1 MARIKYQPSTK
12 VRSFNPIQIS
22 KEGISQLRNENNRVI
37 QGLQNNFQAEKE
49 QQERERA
56 AMEENAA
63 LEEARINRD
72 REIEIENLK
81 NEERALAQQASFERQ
96 QASFDAEAKS
106 TFYNTL
112 VDFSKTA
119 IAKAAENHANMIKD
133 QTAIANSTDITE
145 LVERVKNYNEVEQ
158 TQIQGGIVLDTETQ
172 VEALESGEK
181 RLETLRAFISN
192 PALGDVQNRVI
203 QNRVLKEAFPLMV
216 GDALR
221 GTEAIYEDG
230 AGNKFSGIEAQR
242 DPTKMGIVSSQVERD
257 LRDRVGVDLAE
268 PGRFNDGLTTIQER
282 KVALQ
287 NQANTKAIADSEDIL
302 KQQAVDL
309 ASDNTTKGYTA
320 AFHKMK
326 MLSKEEAHAF
336 TETLIANPANNKE
349 AIDRMDLLG
358 DGRRYSEVWPNR
370 WAAGLAKSRENE
382 VKAFKAQTAFKKAQ
396 LQQFEAENAD
406 IIRQSYVENFPQ
418 AKKATLQ
425 RSYESG
431 LPPSEL
437 MKSIERSVMADLED
451 QEEEKLFEK
460 IRFSS
465 LDKSFVNSI
474 QAPTVKTQAIEAF
487 KEQEER
493 KYGPAALGIKK
504 GFRATARKL
513 TNINPNEG
521 NDSPQTFLVQARLE
535 TEYLKALEI
544 TQDPVAANAKVNEM
558 IDAAAKGDKNSPF
571 YTETGAN
578 NRQVFT
584 NIETVDKDLVE
595 KNMMIDKNM
604 VTFGADVASQAGL
617 LATPDEMDA
626 TIASAQYN
634 GKVIYPLGILR
645 VADKF
650 GLKPSEVFNQQRK
663 ANNLVTGE
671 KKPLLTPSIGTNVVD
686 GLSPA
691 NREVYM
697 KSQEFRSTKMARRV
711 SSGIDGTIQNYVRS
725 SMGGLNQS
733 FNSDSIPSGYGSV
746 IFDAASRN
754 GIPPSILAGLIAT
767 ESAFDPNAVSPAG
780 ARGLGQFM
788 PPTAAEFN
796 VNVNDPVSSIDG
808 AARYLRYLTDYFK
821 GDLEKAIYAYNGG
834 MGNIEKF
841 NGPIPGNQE
850 NQEYFNKVITNSN
863 RYK

>member
-12 VRSFNPIQIS
+12 VRGFNPIQIS
-22 KEGISQLRNENNRVI
+22 KEGITQLRNENNRVI
-37 QGLQNNFQAEKE
+37 QGLKNNFEAERAQQA
-49 QQERERA
+49 RDRA
-56 AMEENAA
+56 AMEENAD
-63 LEEARINRD
+63 LEQDRIKRD
-72 REIEIENLK
+72 REIQLENLK
-81 NEERALAQQASFERQ
+81 NEQISLSKQAQVERQ
-96 QASFDAEAKS
+96 QAKFDAEAKS

-119 IAKAAENHANMIKD
+119 ISKAAENHANMITD
-133 QTAIANSTDITE
+133 QTEIANSKDITE
-145 LVERVKNYNEVEQ
+145 LIERVKNYDKVEQ
-158 TQIQGGIVLDTETQ
+158 TQIQGGIALDTEIQ
-172 VEALESGEK
+172 SDSLESGEK
-181 RLETLRAFISN
+181 RLDTLRALISN

-216 GDALR
+216 GDALKS
-221 GTEAIYEDG
+221 TEAIYDDG

-242 DPTKMGIVSSQVERD
+242 DPTKMGIVTSQVERT
-257 LRDRVGVDLAE
+257 LRKRLGVDLAE
-268 PGRFNDGLTTIQER
+268 PGRFTDALKSVQEQ
-282 KVALQ
+282 KTALQ
-287 NQANTKAIADSEDIL
+287 NQANRKGIEDNEDVVR
-302 KQQAVDL
+302 QQAADL
-309 ASDNTTKGYTA
+309 ASDNTTKGYTLG
-320 AFHKMK
+320 FHKIK
-326 MLSKEEAHAF
+326 MIDGKEAAHDF
-336 TETLIANPANNKE
+336 TQKQGAKLGTDLE

-370 WAAGLAKSRENE
+370 WVAGLAKRQVNE
-382 VKAFKAQTAFKKAQ
+382 TKAIKANLAFKKAQ
-396 LQQFEAENAD
+396 LQQFEAENVD
-406 IIRQSYVENFPQ
+406 LIRQSYVENFEQ
-418 AKKATLQ
+418 ARKATLQ

-437 MKSIERSVMADLED
+437 MKSIERSVMGDLEK
-451 QEEEKLFEK
+451 QEEENLLKQIK
-460 IRFSS
+460 FSS
-465 LDKSFVNSI
+465 LDEAYVNSI
-474 QAPTVKTQAIEAF
+474 QNPTVKTQAMQALA
-487 KEQEER
+487 KQEEE

-504 GFRATARKL
+504 GFKATARTL
-513 TNINPNEG
+513 TDINPSEATG
-521 NDSPQTFLVQARLE
+521 SPQTFLVQARLE
-535 TEYLKALEI
+535 KEFAKQLAI
-544 TQDPVAANAKVNEM
+544 TQDPVAANAAVNKM
-558 IDAAAKGDKNSPF
+558 VDDAAKGDTSSPF
-571 YTETGAN
+571 YSKTGEN
-578 NRQVFT
+578 NRLVFT
-584 NIETVDKDLVE
+584 NIETVDKELAE
-595 KNMMIDKNM
+595 KNLMIDKNM
-604 VTFGADVASQAGL
+604 KTFNADVASQAFL
-617 LATPDEMDA
+617 LATADEMDA
-626 TIASAQYN
+626 TIVSAQSN
-634 GKVIYPLGILR
+634 KVSYPKGVLR
-645 VADKF
+645 VAAAF

-671 KKPLLTPSIGTNVVD
+671 NKPLLTSSIGTKVVD

-697 KSQEFRSTKMARRV
+697 RSQEFRSTKMARRV
-711 SSGIDGTIQNYVRS
+711 ASGIDGTIPNYVRG

-767 ESAFDPNAVSPAG
+767 ESAFNPNAVSPAG

-788 PPTAAEFN
+788 PPTAAEFD